1 MKKYDAQSIRNVC
14 LLSHGGVGKTSLL
27 EALSFTSKGT
37 TRLGKVANGTSIF
50 DSRPD
55 EKERK
60 MTLSMA
66 LGFCEWNETKIN
78 FLDTPGFLDLVG
90 DVSAALTVTDSA
102 VVLVDAVS
110 GIQVGTEIALRLAG
124 RSKLSTLFFING
136 LDKENAKF
144 DTVFATLQENYKT
157 SLAPIQIPIGS
168 GATFNGIVDLVRM
181 EAYSYPR
188 EGSGAGT
195 KIDIPPHLKAE
206 AEKWRI
212 TLMEAVA
219 ETDEAIM
226 NVYFDK
232 GTLSQE
238 ELKQGI
244 AKGMLEGTIQPLLC
258 GSALQ
263 NMGMDQL
270 LSAVTAYCPPA
281 SNRKE
286 IMVRAGAEEKI
297 LPCKA
302 GAPLL
307 AFVFKTISEEH
318 IGEFNLVRV
327 FNGKLATG
335 TEVQNCTRNIIEK
348 PGNMYFLHGHERVD
362 TTEISAGDIGAL
374 LKLKSTH
381 TNDTLAEKGATYTLP
396 PINFPTPLVSVAIT
410 PKTKGDEDKLGMG
423 IAKLHE
429 EDPSFSFK
437 YHPDI
442 RQELLS
448 GMGDVHIDVI
458 LDNLKRRFKVE
469 VNRKPPKISYRET
482 VTKTV
487 RYVDYTHK
495 KQSGGAGQYGRVAID
510 VEPLP
515 RGAGYEFADKIVG
528 GVIDQ
533 SFRPSVDKGV
543 RTRLEIGIL
552 AGYPIV
558 DLRVILVDG
567 KTHPVDSKDIAFQIA
582 GREAF
587 KLAFEKAGP
596 ILLEPI
602 VNLNVMVPE
611 KYTGDVMGD
620 LSSRRGK
627 IAGMGPDG
635 VFQKISAKVPEAE
648 IQTYNQALRSI
659 TQGRGFYT
667 KSFSHYDP
675 VPGEQAKKIIENAKK
690 DMVEQHLE

>member
-27 EALSFTSKGT
+27 EALCFTSKGT
-37 TRLGKVANGTSIF
+37 TRLGKVSNGTSNF
-50 DSRPD
+50 DTRPD
-55 EKERK
+55 EKERR

-66 LGFCEWNETKIN
+66 LGFCEWKDTKLN

-90 DVSAALTVTDSA
+90 DVNAALTVTEAS

-110 GIQVGTEIALRLAG
+110 GIQVGTEIVLRLSGNA
-124 RSKLSTLFFING
+124 KVHPLFFING
-136 LDKENAKF
+136 LDKENTKF
-144 DTVFATLQENYKT
+144 EAVFHDLQEHYKT

-168 GATFNGIVDLVRM
+168 GPSFKGIVDLVTM
-181 EAYSYPR
+181 EACEYTR
-188 EGSGAGT
+188 DGSGVAVKT
-195 KIDIPPHLKAE
+195 SIPADMME
-206 AEKWRI
+206 EVEKWRV

-219 ETDEAIM
+219 ETDEAVM

-232 GTLSQE
+232 GTLSAD
-238 ELKQGI
+238 ELKKGI
-244 AKGMLEGTIQPLLC
+244 AKGVLEGTLQPLLC
-258 GSALQ
+258 GSGLL
-263 NMGMDQL
+263 NMGTDL
-270 LSAVTAYCPPA
+270 LLDAVVSYCPSA
-281 SNRKE
+281 SSRTE
-286 IMVRAGAEEKI
+286 VIATDGTEEKV

-302 GAPLL
+302 SAPLT

-327 FNGKLATG
+327 FSGKLSTG
-335 TEVQNCTRNIIEK
+335 TEVQNCTHNIVEK
-348 PGNMYFLHGHERVD
+348 PGNMYFLRGHDRAD
-362 TTEISAGDIGAL
+362 TTEISSGDIGAL

-381 TNDTLAEKGATYTLP
+381 TNDTLAEKGVSYSLP
-396 PINFPTPLVSVAIT
+396 HIAFQTPLVSVAIT
-410 PKTKGDEDKLGMG
+410 PRTKGDEDKLGVG
-423 IAKLHE
+423 INKLHE

-437 YHPDI
+437 YHSDI

-448 GMGDVHIDVI
+448 GMGDVHIDMI

-469 VNRKPPKISYRET
+469 VDRKPPKISYRET
-482 VTKTV
+482 VTKVV

-495 KQSGGAGQYGRVAID
+495 KQSGGAGQYGKVAID
-510 VEPLP
+510 MEPLP
-515 RGAGYEFADKIVG
+515 RGTGYEFVDKIVG

-533 SFRPSVDKGV
+533 SFRPSVDKGI

-602 VNLNVMVPE
+602 VDLHVSVPE

-627 IAGMGPDG
+627 ISGMDPDG
-635 VFQKISAKVPEAE
+635 TFQRISAKVPEAE
-648 IQTYNQALRSI
+648 IQNYSQALRSI
-659 TQGRGFYT
+659 TQGRGFFT

-675 VPGEQAKKIIENAKK
+675 VPGEQSKKIIESAKK
-690 DMVEQHLE
+690 DMVEHSE

>member
-1 MKKYDAQSIRNVC
+1 MKKYDAQSIRNAC

-37 TRLGKVANGTSIF
+37 MRLGKVSNGTSVF

-66 LGFCEWNETKIN
+66 LGFCEWKDTKLN

-90 DVSAALTVTDSA
+90 DVNAALTVTDSA
-102 VVLVDAVS
+102 IVLVDAVS
-110 GIQVGTEIALRLAG
+110 GIQVGTEIVLRLAG
-124 RSKLSTLFFING
+124 NANLPILFFING
-136 LDKENAKF
+136 MDKENAKF
-144 DTVFATLQENYKT
+144 DTVFHDLQEHYKT

-168 GATFNGIVDLVRM
+168 GATFAGLVDLVSM
-181 EAYSYPR
+181 EGYSYPR
-188 EGSGAGT
+188 EGSGTGV
-195 KIDIPPHLKAE
+195 KIGIPAHLRE
-206 AEKWRI
+206 EVEKWRV

-219 ETDEAIM
+219 ETDEALM

-232 GTLSQE
+232 GTLSAE
-238 ELKQGI
+238 ELKKGI
-244 AKGMLEGTIQPLLC
+244 AKGMLQGTIQPLLC

-263 NMGMDQL
+263 NMGTDL
-270 LSAVTAYCPPA
+270 VLDAVAAYCPPA
-281 SNRKE
+281 SHRTE
-286 IMVRAGAEEKI
+286 IIAKNGTGDKALSCKI
-297 LPCKA
+297 
-302 GAPLL
+302 GAPLA

-327 FNGKLATG
+327 FGGKLASG
-335 TEVQNCTRNIIEK
+335 VEVQNCTHNIVEK
-348 PGNMYFLHGHERVD
+348 PGNMYFLRGHDRVD

-381 TNDTLAEKGATYTLP
+381 TNDTLAEKGAAYALP
-396 PINFPTPLVSVAIT
+396 HIAFPTPLVSVAIT

-423 IAKLHE
+423 INKLHE

-437 YHPDI
+437 YHSDI

-448 GMGDVHIDVI
+448 GMGDVHIDMI

-469 VNRKPPKISYRET
+469 VDRKPPKISYRET
-482 VTKTV
+482 VTKVV

-495 KQSGGAGQYGRVAID
+495 KQSGGAGQYGKVAID
-510 VEPLP
+510 MEPLP
-515 RGAGYEFADKIVG
+515 RGTGYEFVDKIVG

-533 SFRPSVDKGV
+533 SYRPSVDKGI

-602 VNLNVMVPE
+602 VDLHVSVPE

-627 IAGMGPDG
+627 IAGMDPDG
-635 VFQKISAKVPEAE
+635 SFQRISAKVPEAE
-648 IQTYNQALRSI
+648 IQTYSQALRSI
-659 TQGRGFYT
+659 TQGRGFFT

-675 VPGEQAKKIIENAKK
+675 VPGEQAKKIIESSKK
-690 DMVEQHLE
+690 DAVEHPE

>member
-1 MKKYDAQSIRNVC
+1 MNKYDAQSIRNAC

-37 TRLGKVANGTSIF
+37 TRLGKVSNGTSIY

-66 LGFCEWNETKIN
+66 LGFCEWKDTKLN

-90 DVSAALTVTDSA
+90 DVNAALTVTDA
-102 VVLVDAVS
+102 AIVLVDAVS
-110 GIQVGTEIALRLAG
+110 GIQVGTEIVLRLAG
-124 RSKLSTLFFING
+124 NAKLPILFFING
-136 LDKENAKF
+136 MDKENANF
-144 DTVFATLQENYKT
+144 ETVFHDLQEHFKT

-168 GATFNGIVDLVRM
+168 GATFAGVVDLVSM

-188 EGSGAGT
+188 EGSGTGV
-195 KIDIPPHLKAE
+195 KIGIPAHLRE
-206 AEKWRI
+206 EVEKWRV

-219 ETDEAIM
+219 ETDEALM

-232 GTLSQE
+232 GTLSAG
-238 ELKQGI
+238 ELKKGI

-263 NMGMDQL
+263 NMGTDL
-270 LSAVTAYCPPA
+270 VLDAVAAYCPPA
-281 SNRKE
+281 SHRTE
-286 IMVRAGAEEKI
+286 IIAKNGTGDKA
-297 LPCKA
+297 LPCKI
-302 GAPLL
+302 GAPLA

-327 FNGKLATG
+327 FGGKLATG
-335 TEVQNCTRNIIEK
+335 VEVQNCTHNIVEK
-348 PGNMYFLHGHERVD
+348 PGNMYFLRGHDRVD
-362 TTEISAGDIGAL
+362 TTEIAAGDIGAL

-381 TNDTLAEKGATYTLP
+381 TNDTLAEKGAAYALP
-396 PINFPTPLVSVAIT
+396 HIPFPIPLVSVAIT

-423 IAKLHE
+423 INKLHE

-437 YHPDI
+437 YHSDI

-448 GMGDVHIDVI
+448 GMGDVHIDMI

-469 VNRKPPKISYRET
+469 VDRKPPKISYRET
-482 VTKTV
+482 VTKVV

-510 VEPLP
+510 MEPLP
-515 RGAGYEFADKIVG
+515 RGTGYEFVDKIVG

-533 SFRPSVDKGV
+533 SFRPSVDKGI

-602 VNLNVMVPE
+602 VDLHVSVPE

-627 IAGMGPDG
+627 IAGMDPDG
-635 VFQKISAKVPEAE
+635 SFQRISAKVPEAE
-648 IQTYNQALRSI
+648 IQTYSQALRSI
-659 TQGRGFYT
+659 TQGRGFFT

-675 VPGEQAKKIIENAKK
+675 VPGEQAKKIIESSKK
-690 DMVEQHLE
+690 DVVEHPE

>member
-14 LLSHGGVGKTSLL
+14 LLSHGSVGKTSLL
-27 EALSFTSKGT
+27 EALCFTSKGT

-50 DSRPD
+50 DVRPD

-66 LGFCEWNETKIN
+66 LGFCEWKETKLN
-78 FLDTPGFLDLVG
+78 FLDTPGFLDLAG
-90 DVSAALTVTDSA
+90 DVNAALTVTEASI
-102 VVLVDAVS
+102 VLVDAVS
-110 GIQVGTEIALRLAG
+110 GIQVGTEIVLRLASNAG
-124 RSKLSTLFFING
+124 VHPMFFING
-136 LDKENAKF
+136 IDKDNSQFE
-144 DTVFATLQENYKT
+144 TVFHALQENYKT

-168 GATFNGIVDLVRM
+168 GATFNGIVDLVSM
-181 EAYSYPR
+181 EAYSYSR

-195 KIDIPPHLKAE
+195 KIGIPPHLRE
-206 AEKWRI
+206 EVEKWRV

-219 ETDEAIM
+219 ETDEALM

-232 GTLSQE
+232 GTLSAE

-244 AKGMLEGTIQPLLC
+244 AKGMLEGTLQPLLC
-258 GSALQ
+258 GSALL
-263 NMGMDQL
+263 NMGMDL
-270 LSAVTAYCPPA
+270 FLDAVAAYCPPA
-281 SNRKE
+281 SSRKE
-286 IMVRAGAEEKI
+286 IIAKDGENEKI

-302 GAPLL
+302 GAPLT

-327 FNGKLATG
+327 FSGRLATG
-335 TEVQNCTRNIIEK
+335 TEVQNCTHGLVEK
-348 PGNMYFLHGHERVD
+348 PGNMYFLRGHDRVD
-362 TTEISAGDIGAL
+362 TPEISAGDMGAL

-381 TNDTLAEKGATYTLP
+381 TNDTLAEKGATYALP
-396 PINFPTPLVSVAIT
+396 HIAFPTPLVSVAIT

-423 IAKLHE
+423 INKLHE

-437 YHPDI
+437 YHSDI

-448 GMGDVHIDVI
+448 GMGDVHIDMI

-469 VNRKPPKISYRET
+469 VDRKPPKISYRET
-482 VTKTV
+482 VTKVV

-510 VEPLP
+510 IEPLP
-515 RGAGYEFADKIVG
+515 RGTGYEFVDKIVG

-533 SFRPSVDKGV
+533 SFRPSVDKGI

-602 VNLNVMVPE
+602 VDLHVSVPE

-627 IAGMGPDG
+627 IAGMDPDG
-635 VFQKISAKVPEAE
+635 AFQRISAKVPEAE
-648 IQTYNQALRSI
+648 IQTYSQALRSI
-659 TQGRGFYT
+659 TQGRGFFT

-675 VPGEQAKKIIENAKK
+675 VPGEQAKKIIETAKK
-690 DMVEQHLE
+690 EMVEHVE

>member
-37 TRLGKVANGTSIF
+37 THLGKVANGTSIF

-66 LGFCEWNETKIN
+66 LGFCEWNDTKLN

-90 DVSAALTVTDSA
+90 DVNAALTVTDAS

-110 GIQVGTEIALRLAG
+110 GIQVGTEIVLRLAG
-124 RSKLSTLFFING
+124 NAKLPILFFING
-136 LDKENAKF
+136 LDKENTKF
-144 DTVFATLQENYKT
+144 ETVFTALQEHYKT

-168 GATFNGIVDLVRM
+168 GATFNGIVDLVNM

-188 EGSGAGT
+188 EGSGTGV
-195 KIDIPPHLKAE
+195 KIGIPAHLRE
-206 AEKWRI
+206 EVEKWRV

-232 GTLSQE
+232 GTLSPE
-238 ELKQGI
+238 ELKKGI

-263 NMGMDQL
+263 NMGADL
-270 LSAVTAYCPPA
+270 LLDAVTAYCPPA

-286 IMVRAGAEEKI
+286 IIAKNGTGDKV
-297 LPCKA
+297 LSCKT
-302 GAPLL
+302 GAPLA

-327 FNGKLATG
+327 FGGKLATG
-335 TEVQNCTRNIIEK
+335 TEVQNCTHNLVEK
-348 PGNMYFLHGHERVD
+348 PGNMYFLRGHERVD

-381 TNDTLAEKGATYTLP
+381 TNDTLAEKGATYSLP
-396 PINFPTPLVSVAIT
+396 HIDFPTPLVSVAIT

-423 IAKLHE
+423 INKLHE

-437 YHPDI
+437 YHADI

-448 GMGDVHIDVI
+448 GMGDVHIDMI
-458 LDNLKRRFKVE
+458 LDSLKRRFKVE
-469 VNRKPPKISYRET
+469 VDRKPPKISYRET
-482 VTKTV
+482 VTKVV

-495 KQSGGAGQYGRVAID
+495 KQSGGAGQYGKVAID
-510 VEPLP
+510 MEPLP
-515 RGAGYEFADKIVG
+515 RGTGYEFVDKIVG

-533 SFRPSVDKGV
+533 SFRPSVDKGI

-602 VNLNVMVPE
+602 VNLHVSVPE

-627 IAGMGPDG
+627 IAGMDPDG
-635 VFQKISAKVPEAE
+635 SFQRISAKVPEAE
-648 IQTYNQALRSI
+648 IQTYSQALRSI
-659 TQGRGFYT
+659 TQGRGFFT

-675 VPGEQAKKIIENAKK
+675 VPGEQAKKIIENSKK
-690 DMVEQHLE
+690 DMVEHVE

>member
-14 LLSHGGVGKTSLL
+14 LLSHGGVGKTSLM

-50 DSRPD
+50 DIRPD

-66 LGFCEWNETKIN
+66 LGFCEWKETKLN

-90 DVSAALTVTDSA
+90 DVNAALTVTDSS

-110 GIQVGTEIALRLAG
+110 GIQVGTEIVLRLA
-124 RSKLSTLFFING
+124 SNAKVHTMFFVNG

-144 DTVFATLQENYKT
+144 DTVFAALQEHYKT
-157 SLAPIQIPIGS
+157 SLAPIQIPIGT
-168 GATFNGIVDLVRM
+168 GAAFKGIVDLVSM
-181 EAYSYPR
+181 EAYEYTR
-188 EGSGAGT
+188 EGSGVGA
-195 KIDIPPHLKAE
+195 KISIPTDMKEAVEKA
-206 AEKWRI
+206 RV

-219 ETDEAIM
+219 ETDEGIM
-226 NVYFDK
+226 NIYFDK
-232 GTLSQE
+232 GTLTAE
-238 ELKQGI
+238 ELRRGI
-244 AKGMLEGTIQPLLC
+244 SKGVLEGTLQPLLC
-258 GSALQ
+258 GSALL
-263 NMGMDQL
+263 NMGTDL
-270 LSAVTAYCPPA
+270 FLDAVAAYCPAA
-281 SNRKE
+281 SSRTEVIAKDGEN
-286 IMVRAGAEEKI
+286 EKI
-297 LPCKA
+297 LPCKV
-302 GAPLL
+302 GAPLA

-327 FNGKLATG
+327 FSGKLTTG
-335 TEVQNCTRNIIEK
+335 VEVQNCTHSLVEK
-348 PGNMYFLHGHERVD
+348 PGNMYFMRGHDRVD

-381 TNDTLAEKGATYTLP
+381 TNDTLVEKGVSYSLP
-396 PINFPTPLVSVAIT
+396 HIHFPTPLVSVAIT
-410 PKTKGDEDKLGMG
+410 PKTKGDEDKLGVG
-423 IAKLHE
+423 INKLHE
-429 EDPSFSFK
+429 EDPSFSFR
-437 YHPDI
+437 YHADI

-448 GMGDVHIDVI
+448 GMGDVHIDMI

-469 VNRKPPKISYRET
+469 VDRKPPKISYRET
-482 VTKTV
+482 VTKVV

-495 KQSGGAGQYGRVAID
+495 KQSGGAGQYGKVAID
-510 VEPLP
+510 MEPLP
-515 RGAGYEFADKIVG
+515 RGTGYEFVDKIVG

-533 SFRPSVDKGV
+533 SFRPSVDKGI

-587 KLAFEKAGP
+587 KLAFEKASP

-602 VNLNVMVPE
+602 VDLHVSVPE

-627 IAGMGPDG
+627 ISGMDPDG
-635 VFQKISAKVPEAE
+635 TFQRISAKVPEAE
-648 IQTYNQALRSI
+648 IQTYSQALRSI
-659 TQGRGFYT
+659 TQGRGFFT

-690 DMVEQHLE
+690 DVVEHTE